1 MKDLSLLDITRERRN
16 EYLRDYY
23 SQGYTYSEI
32 AKATGLTYDTVRGV
46 LRNEPK
52 PIVIKPIQTKFSSEL
67 SELHELLGISTATQD
82 QLDATVEGNS
92 SRDCDKDFDEA
103 DEHLVPPIEPKNV
116 KWVAN
121 NTMVNIVI
129 NGEVV
134 NADYTHPSFK
144 EIIAACLAE
153 DFEKAI
159 TLANTGKTIEKW
171 SLGAFEFKHGK
182 LYYCGEALHGSLIE
196 KIISSIKEGDDN
208 VNKYVF
214 FLEDALCNDKNS
226 YNEMWD
232 FIKHNDIKIHDN
244 GAIIGYKKVT
254 VGADGK
260 LYDSYT
266 NTVPND
272 PGTLVQMPR
281 HLVDDDK
288 NRTCSYGLH
297 VGSIE
302 YVRNFSG
309 NRIVKVLVA
318 PGCVVSV
325 PTDYNGQ
332 KMRCSEY
339 FVLEKLEYADGE
351 LIPVETETRCLRVA
365 TVNREG
371 LYSVEEVKEGYS
383 VKEVK

>member
-16 EYLRDYY
+16 EYLREYY

-52 PIVIKPIQTKFSSEL
+52 PTTQKADSTKAPGL
-67 SELHELLGISTATQD
+67 SELHALMGISTVTQD
-82 QLDATVEGNS
+82 QLDTTVEGDS
-92 SRDCDKDFDEA
+92 SQDYNYSDKFAEA
-103 DEHLVPPIEPKNV
+103 DEHLVEPKNV

-171 SLGAFEFKHGK
+171 SLGAFEFKNGK
-182 LYYCGEALHGSLIE
+182 LYYCGETLHGSLIE
-196 KIISSIKEGDDN
+196 KIIKSIQEGDQN

-214 FLEDALCNDKNS
+214 FLEDALRNDKNS

-232 FIKHNDIKIHDN
+232 FIKHNDIKIHNN

-266 NTVPND
+266 HTVPND

-281 HLVDDDK
+281 HLVNDNK
-288 NRTCSYGLH
+288 SETCSYGLH
-297 VGSIE
+297 VGSID

-309 NRIVKVLVA
+309 NQIVKVLVA
-318 PGCVVSV
+318 PANVVSV

-339 FVLEKLEYADGE
+339 FVLETLDYDMNTLAH
-351 LIPVETETRCLRVA
+351 ETDCLRVA

-371 LYSVEEVKEGYS
+371 LYSVEEVVPGYS
-383 VKEVK
+383 VKGIE

>member
-1 MKDLSLLDITRERRN
+1 M
-16 EYLRDYY
+16 
-23 SQGYTYSEI
+23 
-32 AKATGLTYDTVRGV
+32 
-46 LRNEPK
+46 
-52 PIVIKPIQTKFSSEL
+52 
-67 SELHELLGISTATQD
+67 GISTVTQD
-82 QLDATVEGNS
+82 EFVEV
-92 SRDCDKDFDEA
+92 
-103 DEHLVPPIEPKNV
+103 DEHLVQPIEPKNV

-153 DFEKAI
+153 DFEKAV

-171 SLGAFEFKHGK
+171 SLGAFEFKNGK

-214 FLEDALCNDKNS
+214 FLEDALRNDKNS

-232 FIKHNDIKIHDN
+232 FIKHNAIKIHDN

-281 HLVDDDK
+281 HLVNDNK
-288 NRTCSYGLH
+288 SETCSYGLH
-297 VGSIE
+297 VGSIN

-309 NRIVKVLVA
+309 NQIVKVLVA
-318 PGCVVSV
+318 PANVVSV

-339 FVLEKLEYADGE
+339 FVLETLDYDMNT
-351 LIPVETETRCLRVA
+351 LVHETNCLRVA

-371 LYSVEEVKEGYS
+371 LYSVEEVASGYS
-383 VKEVK
+383 VKEIVG

>member
-1 MKDLSLLDITRERRN
+1 MKNLSLLDITRETRN

-52 PIVIKPIQTKFSSEL
+52 PKSALTQFSSEL
-67 SELHELLGISTATQD
+67 SELHQLMGINPVAQDTHDELVT
-82 QLDATVEGNS
+82 GNPNH
-92 SRDCDKDFDEA
+92 DYDKDFAEA

-159 TLANTGKTIEKW
+159 NLANTGKTIEKW
-171 SLGAFEFKHGK
+171 SLGAFEFKNGK

-196 KIISSIKEGDDN
+196 KIVKSIQEGDQN

-214 FLEDALCNDKNS
+214 FLEDALRNDKNS

-254 VGADGK
+254 VGSDGK

-281 HLVDDDK
+281 HLVNDNK
-288 NRTCSYGLH
+288 SETCSYGLH
-297 VGSIE
+297 VGSID

-309 NRIVKVLVA
+309 NQIVKVLVA
-318 PGCVVSV
+318 PAMVVSV

-332 KMRCSEY
+332 KMRCAEY
-339 FVLEKLEYADGE
+339 FVLETLDYDMNT
-351 LIPVETETRCLRVA
+351 VVQETNCLRVA
-365 TVNREG
+365 TVNRDG
-371 LYSVEEVKEGYS
+371 LYS
-383 VKEVK
+383 VKEVEPGYSVKGIE

>member
-16 EYLRDYY
+16 ELLRDYY

-52 PIVIKPIQTKFSSEL
+52 PIAIKPIQTKFSSEL
-67 SELHELLGISTATQD
+67 SELHELMGISTATQD

-92 SRDCDKDFDEA
+92 SRDYDKDFAEA
-103 DEHLVPPIEPKNV
+103 DEHLVPPVEPKNV

-153 DFEKAI
+153 DFEKAV

-171 SLGAFEFKHGK
+171 SLGAFEFKNGK

-196 KIISSIKEGDDN
+196 KIIKSIQEGDQN

-214 FLEDALCNDKNS
+214 FLEDALRNDKNS

-254 VGADGK
+254 VGDDGR

-266 NTVPND
+266 HTVPND

-281 HLVDDDK
+281 HLVNNNK
-288 NRTCSYGLH
+288 SETCSYGLH
-297 VGSIE
+297 VGSID

-309 NRIVKVLVA
+309 NQIVKVLVA
-318 PGCVVSV
+318 PANVVSV

-339 FVLEKLEYADGE
+339 FVLETLDYDMNTLAH
-351 LIPVETETRCLRVA
+351 ETNCLRVA

-371 LYSVEEVKEGYS
+371 LYSVEEVAPGYS
-383 VKEVK
+383 VKGIE

>member
-16 EYLRDYY
+16 DYLREYY

-52 PIVIKPIQTKFSSEL
+52 PTTQKEDSTKAPGL
-67 SELHELLGISTATQD
+67 SELHELMGISTVTQD
-82 QLDATVEGNS
+82 ELDAPVEGNS
-92 SRDCDKDFDEA
+92 SQDHNYSDDFAEV
-103 DEHLVPPIEPKNV
+103 DEHLTPPVEPKNV

-153 DFEKAI
+153 DFEKAV

-171 SLGAFEFKHGK
+171 SLGAFEFKNGK
-182 LYYCGEALHGSLIE
+182 LYYCGETLHGSLIE
-196 KIISSIKEGDDN
+196 KIIKSIQEGDQN

-214 FLEDALCNDKNS
+214 FLEDALRNDKNS

-266 NTVPND
+266 HTVPND

-281 HLVDDDK
+281 HLVNDNK
-288 NRTCSYGLH
+288 SETCSYGLH
-297 VGSIE
+297 VGSID

-309 NRIVKVLVA
+309 NQIVKVLVA
-318 PGCVVSV
+318 PANVVSV

-339 FVLEKLEYADGE
+339 FVLETLDYDMNP
-351 LIPVETETRCLRVA
+351 LVHETNCLRVA

-371 LYSVEEVKEGYS
+371 LYSVEEVDSGYS
-383 VKEVK
+383 VKEIVG

>member
-52 PIVIKPIQTKFSSEL
+52 PTTKKVDSTQAPGL
-67 SELHELLGISTATQD
+67 SELHSLMGISTVTQD
-82 QLDATVEGNS
+82 ELDAPVEGNS
-92 SRDCDKDFDEA
+92 SQDYNYSDDFAEA
-103 DEHLVPPIEPKNV
+103 DEHLSPPVEPKNV

-153 DFEKAI
+153 DFEKAV

-171 SLGAFEFKHGK
+171 SLGAFEFKNGK

-196 KIISSIKEGDDN
+196 KIIKSIQEGDQN

-214 FLEDALCNDKNS
+214 FLEDALRNDKNS

-266 NTVPND
+266 HTVPND

-281 HLVDDDK
+281 HLVNDNK
-288 NRTCSYGLH
+288 SETCSYGLH
-297 VGSIE
+297 VGSID

-309 NRIVKVLVA
+309 NQIVKVLVA
-318 PGCVVSV
+318 PANVVSV

-339 FVLEKLEYADGE
+339 FVLETLDYDMNT
-351 LIPVETETRCLRVA
+351 LVHETKCLRVA

-371 LYSVEEVKEGYS
+371 LYSVEEVAPGYS
-383 VKEVK
+383 VREIK

>member
-16 EYLRDYY
+16 ELLRDYY

-52 PIVIKPIQTKFSSEL
+52 PKQNLTRFSSEL
-67 SELHELLGISTATQD
+67 SELHELMGISTATQD
-82 QLDATVEGNS
+82 QRDEPVTENS
-92 SRDCDKDFDEA
+92 SHDYGKDFAEA
-103 DEHLVPPIEPKNV
+103 DEHLVPPAEPKNV

-159 TLANTGKTIEKW
+159 YLANTGKTIEKW
-171 SLGAFEFKHGK
+171 SLGAFEFKNGK
-182 LYYCGEALHGSLIE
+182 LYYCGETLHGSLIE
-196 KIISSIKEGDDN
+196 KIIKSIQEGDQN

-214 FLEDALCNDKNS
+214 FLEDALRNDKNY

-281 HLVDDDK
+281 HLVNDNK
-288 NRTCSYGLH
+288 SETCSYGLH
-297 VGSIE
+297 VGSID

-309 NRIVKVLVA
+309 NQIVKVLVA

-339 FVLEKLEYADGE
+339 FVLEKLKYVDNE
-351 LIPVETETRCLRVA
+351 LTTMEKETRCLRVA

>member
-52 PIVIKPIQTKFSSEL
+52 PIVNKPIQTKFSSEL
-67 SELHELLGISTATQD
+67 SELHELMGISTATQD

-92 SRDCDKDFDEA
+92 SRDYDKDFAEA
-103 DEHLVPPIEPKNV
+103 DEHLVPPVEPKNV

-153 DFEKAI
+153 DFEKAV

-171 SLGAFEFKHGK
+171 SLGAFEFKNGK
-182 LYYCGEALHGSLIE
+182 LYYCGETLHGSLIE
-196 KIISSIKEGDDN
+196 KIIKSIQEGDQN

-214 FLEDALCNDKNS
+214 FLEDALRNDKNS

-266 NTVPND
+266 HTVPND

-281 HLVDDDK
+281 HLVNDNK
-288 NRTCSYGLH
+288 SETCSYGLH
-297 VGSIE
+297 VGSID

-309 NRIVKVLVA
+309 NQIVKVLVA
-318 PGCVVSV
+318 PANVVSV

-339 FVLEKLEYADGE
+339 FVLETLDYDMNTLAH
-351 LIPVETETRCLRVA
+351 ETNCLRVA

-371 LYSVEEVKEGYS
+371 LYSVEEVAPGYS
-383 VKEVK
+383 VKGIE

>member
-1 MKDLSLLDITRERRN
+1 MKNLSLLDITRERRN

-52 PIVIKPIQTKFSSEL
+52 PIVAKPIKTQFSSEL
-67 SELHELLGISTATQD
+67 SELHELMGINQVTQD
-82 QLDATVEGNS
+82 KRDEPVTGNS
-92 SRDCDKDFDEA
+92 NQDFTEVGEQDVQSVE
-103 DEHLVPPIEPKNV
+103 LKNV

-121 NTMVNIVI
+121 NTMINIVVDG
-129 NGEVV
+129 NVY
-134 NADYTHPSFK
+134 NADSTHPSFR

-159 TLANTGKTIEKW
+159 ALANTGKTIEKW
-171 SLGAFEFKHGK
+171 SLGAFEFKNGK
-182 LYYCGEALHGSLIE
+182 LYYCGETLHGSLIE
-196 KIISSIKEGDDN
+196 KIIKSIQEGDDN

-214 FLEDALCNDKNS
+214 FLEDALRNDKNS

-254 VGADGK
+254 VGADDK

-309 NRIVKVLVA
+309 NQIVKVLVA

-339 FVLEKLEYADGE
+339 FVLEKLKYVDNE
-351 LIPVETETRCLRVA
+351 LTTMEKETRCLRVA

-371 LYSVEEVKEGYS
+371 LYSVEEAKEGYS

>member
-52 PIVIKPIQTKFSSEL
+52 PTTQKEDSTKAPGL
-67 SELHELLGISTATQD
+67 SELHELMGISTVTQD
-82 QLDATVEGNS
+82 ELDAPVEGNS
-92 SRDCDKDFDEA
+92 SQDYNYSDDFAEV
-103 DEHLVPPIEPKNV
+103 DEHLTPPVEPKNV

-159 TLANTGKTIEKW
+159 NLANTGKTIEKW
-171 SLGAFEFKHGK
+171 SLGAFEFKNGK
-182 LYYCGEALHGSLIE
+182 LYYCGETLHGSLIE
-196 KIISSIKEGDDN
+196 KIIKSIQEGDQN

-214 FLEDALCNDKNS
+214 FLEDALRNDKNS

-266 NTVPND
+266 HTVPND

-281 HLVDDDK
+281 HLVNDNK
-288 NRTCSYGLH
+288 SETCSYGLH

-309 NRIVKVLVA
+309 NQIVKVLVA
-318 PGCVVSV
+318 PAMVVSV

-332 KMRCSEY
+332 KMRCAEY
-339 FVLEKLEYADGE
+339 FVLETLDYDMNTLAQ
-351 LIPVETETRCLRVA
+351 ETKCLRVA
-365 TVNREG
+365 TVNRDG
-371 LYSVEEVKEGYS
+371 LYSVKEVKEGYS
-383 VKEVK
+383 VKGVK

>member
-16 EYLRDYY
+16 EYLREYY

-52 PIVIKPIQTKFSSEL
+52 PTAQKVDSTQAPGL
-67 SELHELLGISTATQD
+67 SELHSLMGISTVTQD
-82 QLDATVEGNS
+82 ELDAPVEGNS
-92 SRDCDKDFDEA
+92 SQDYNYSDDFAVA
-103 DEHLVPPIEPKNV
+103 DEHLVPPAEPKNV

-153 DFEKAI
+153 DFEKAV

-171 SLGAFEFKHGK
+171 SLGAFEFKNGK

-196 KIISSIKEGDDN
+196 KIIKSIQEGDQN

-214 FLEDALCNDKNS
+214 FLEDALRNDKNS

-266 NTVPND
+266 HTVPND

-281 HLVDDDK
+281 HLVNDNK
-288 NRTCSYGLH
+288 SETCSYGLH
-297 VGSIE
+297 VGSID

-309 NRIVKVLVA
+309 NQIVKVLVA
-318 PGCVVSV
+318 PAMVVSV

-332 KMRCSEY
+332 KMRCAEY
-339 FVLEKLEYADGE
+339 FVLETLDYDMNT
-351 LIPVETETRCLRVA
+351 LVQETKCLRVA

-371 LYSVEEVKEGYS
+371 LYSVEKAVPGYS
-383 VKEVK
+383 VKEVQ

>member
-32 AKATGLTYDTVRGV
+32 AKATRLTYDTVRGV

-52 PIVIKPIQTKFSSEL
+52 PKQNLTQFSSEL
-67 SELHELLGISTATQD
+67 SELHELLGISTSTQD

-92 SRDCDKDFDEA
+92 SHDYDKDFVEA

-121 NTMVNIVI
+121 NMMVNIVV

-134 NADYTHPSFK
+134 NADFTHPSFK
-144 EIIAACLAE
+144 EIIAACLVE

-159 TLANTGKTIEKW
+159 ALANTGKTIEKW
-171 SLGAFEFKHGK
+171 SLGAFEFKNGK
-182 LYYCGEALHGSLIE
+182 LYYCGDALHGSLIE

-214 FLEDALCNDKNS
+214 FLEDALRNDKNS

-281 HLVDDDK
+281 HLVDDNK

-309 NRIVKVLVA
+309 NQIVKVLVA

-339 FVLEKLEYADGE
+339 FVLEKLEYTDGE
-351 LIPVETETRCLRVA
+351 LIPVETETKCLRVA

-371 LYSVEEVKEGYS
+371 LYSVEEVAEGYS

>member
-52 PIVIKPIQTKFSSEL
+52 PTAQKVDSTQAPGL
-67 SELHELLGISTATQD
+67 SELHELMGISTVAQD
-82 QLDATVEGNS
+82 ELDAQVEGNS
-92 SRDCDKDFDEA
+92 SREHNYSDEFAEA
-103 DEHLVPPIEPKNV
+103 DEHFVPHIEPKNV

-134 NADYTHPSFK
+134 NADFTHPSFK

-159 TLANTGKTIEKW
+159 ALANTGKTIEKW
-171 SLGAFEFKHGK
+171 SLGAFEFKNGK

-214 FLEDALCNDKNS
+214 FLEDALRNDKNS

-266 NTVPND
+266 HTVPND

-281 HLVDDDK
+281 HLVNDNK
-288 NRTCSYGLH
+288 SETCSYGLH
-297 VGSIE
+297 VGSID

-309 NRIVKVLVA
+309 NQIVKVLVA
-318 PGCVVSV
+318 PANVVSV
-325 PTDYNGQ
+325 PTDYDGQ

-339 FVLEKLEYADGE
+339 FVLETLDYDMNA
-351 LIPVETETRCLRVA
+351 LTQETKCLRVA

-371 LYSVEEVKEGYS
+371 LYSVEEVAPGYS

>member
-52 PIVIKPIQTKFSSEL
+52 PTTQKVDSTQAPGL
-67 SELHELLGISTATQD
+67 SELHSLMGISTVTQD
-82 QLDATVEGNS
+82 ELDAPVEGNS
-92 SRDCDKDFDEA
+92 GHDYSKDFAEA
-103 DEHLVPPIEPKNV
+103 DEHLVPPAEPKNV

-153 DFEKAI
+153 DFEKAV

-171 SLGAFEFKHGK
+171 SLGAFEFKNGK

-196 KIISSIKEGDDN
+196 KIIKSIQEGDQN

-214 FLEDALCNDKNS
+214 FLEDALRNDKNS

-266 NTVPND
+266 HTVPND

-281 HLVDDDK
+281 HLVNDNK
-288 NRTCSYGLH
+288 SETCSYGLH
-297 VGSIE
+297 VGSID

-309 NRIVKVLVA
+309 NQIVKVLVA
-318 PGCVVSV
+318 PAMVVSV

-332 KMRCSEY
+332 KMRCAEY
-339 FVLEKLEYADGE
+339 FVLETLDYDMNT
-351 LIPVETETRCLRVA
+351 LVQETKCLRVA

-371 LYSVEEVKEGYS
+371 LYSVEKVVPGYS
-383 VKEVK
+383 VKEVQ

>member
-16 EYLRDYY
+16 EYLREYY

-52 PIVIKPIQTKFSSEL
+52 PTTQKADSTKAPGL
-67 SELHELLGISTATQD
+67 SELHALMGISTVTQD
-82 QLDATVEGNS
+82 QLDTTVEGDS
-92 SRDCDKDFDEA
+92 SQDYNYSDKFAEA
-103 DEHLVPPIEPKNV
+103 DEHLVEPKNV

-171 SLGAFEFKHGK
+171 SLGAFEFKNGK
-182 LYYCGEALHGSLIE
+182 LYFCGETLHGSLIE
-196 KIISSIKEGDDN
+196 KIIKSIQEGDQN

-214 FLEDALCNDKNS
+214 FLEDALRNDKNS

-232 FIKHNDIKIHDN
+232 FIKHNDIKIHNN

-266 NTVPND
+266 HTVPND

-281 HLVDDDK
+281 HLVNDNK
-288 NRTCSYGLH
+288 SETCSYGLH
-297 VGSIE
+297 VGSID

-309 NRIVKVLVA
+309 NQIVKVLVA
-318 PGCVVSV
+318 PANVVSV

-339 FVLEKLEYADGE
+339 FVLETLDYDMNTLAH
-351 LIPVETETRCLRVA
+351 ETDCLRVA

-371 LYSVEEVKEGYS
+371 LYSVEEVVPGYS
-383 VKEVK
+383 VKGIE

>member
-52 PIVIKPIQTKFSSEL
+52 PTTQKEDSTKAPGL
-67 SELHELLGISTATQD
+67 SELHKLMGISTVTQD
-82 QLDATVEGNS
+82 ELDAPVEGNS
-92 SRDCDKDFDEA
+92 SHNYNYSDDFA
-103 DEHLVPPIEPKNV
+103 ASDEHLVQPIEPKNV

-159 TLANTGKTIEKW
+159 NLANTGKTIEKW
-171 SLGAFEFKHGK
+171 SLGAFEFKNGK
-182 LYYCGEALHGSLIE
+182 LYYCGEIE
-196 KIISSIKEGDDN
+196 KIIKSIQEGDRN

-214 FLEDALCNDKNS
+214 FLEDALRNDKNS

-232 FIKHNDIKIHDN
+232 FIKHNDIKIHDT

-266 NTVPND
+266 HTVPND

-281 HLVDDDK
+281 HLVNDNK
-288 NRTCSYGLH
+288 SETCSYGLH

-309 NRIVKVLVA
+309 NQIVKVLVA
-318 PGCVVSV
+318 PAMVVSV

-332 KMRCSEY
+332 KMRCAEY
-339 FVLEKLEYADGE
+339 FVLETLDYDMNTLAQ
-351 LIPVETETRCLRVA
+351 ETKCLRVA
-365 TVNREG
+365 TVNRDG
-371 LYSVEEVKEGYS
+371 LYS
-383 VKEVK
+383 VKEVKPGYSVKEIK

>member
-1 MKDLSLLDITRERRN
+1 MQDLSLLDITRERRN
-16 EYLRDYY
+16 ELLRDYY

-52 PIVIKPIQTKFSSEL
+52 PTTTKADSTQATGL
-67 SELHELLGISTATQD
+67 SELHELMGISTVTQD
-82 QLDATVEGNS
+82 EFVEV
-92 SRDCDKDFDEA
+92 
-103 DEHLVPPIEPKNV
+103 DEHLVQPIEPKNV

-171 SLGAFEFKHGK
+171 SLDAFEFKNGK
-182 LYYCGEALHGSLIE
+182 LYYCGDALHGSLIE
-196 KIISSIKEGDDN
+196 KIIKSIQEGDQN

-214 FLEDALCNDKNS
+214 FLEDALRNDKNS

-254 VGADGK
+254 VGKDGK

-266 NTVPND
+266 HTVPND

-281 HLVDDDK
+281 HLVNDNK
-288 NRTCSYGLH
+288 SETCSYGLH
-297 VGSIE
+297 VGSID

-309 NRIVKVLVA
+309 NQIVKVLVA
-318 PGCVVSV
+318 PANVVSV

-339 FVLEKLEYADGE
+339 FVLETLDYDMNT
-351 LIPVETETRCLRVA
+351 LVHETNCLRVA

-371 LYSVEEVKEGYS
+371 LYSVEEVASGYS
-383 VKEVK
+383 VKEIVG

>member
-52 PIVIKPIQTKFSSEL
+52 PTTAKVDSTKAPGL
-67 SELHELLGISTATQD
+67 SELHSLMGISTVTQD
-82 QLDATVEGNS
+82 ELDTTVEGDS
-92 SRDCDKDFDEA
+92 SQDYNYSDDFAEV
-103 DEHLVPPIEPKNV
+103 DEHLTPPVEPKNV

-159 TLANTGKTIEKW
+159 NLANTGKTIEKW
-171 SLGAFEFKHGK
+171 SLGAFEFKNGK
-182 LYYCGEALHGSLIE
+182 LYYCGETLHGSLIE
-196 KIISSIKEGDDN
+196 KIIKSIQEGDQN

-214 FLEDALCNDKNS
+214 FLEDALRNDKNS

-281 HLVDDDK
+281 HLVNDNK
-288 NRTCSYGLH
+288 SETCSYGLH
-297 VGSIE
+297 VGSID

-309 NRIVKVLVA
+309 NQIVKVLVA
-318 PGCVVSV
+318 PANVVSV

-339 FVLEKLEYADGE
+339 FVLETLDYDMNT
-351 LIPVETETRCLRVA
+351 LVHETNCLRVA

-371 LYSVEEVKEGYS
+371 LYSVEEVDSGYS
-383 VKEVK
+383 VKEII

>member
-52 PIVIKPIQTKFSSEL
+52 PTTQKVDSTQAPGL
-67 SELHELLGISTATQD
+67 SELHKLMGISTVTQD
-82 QLDATVEGNS
+82 ELDAPVEGNS
-92 SRDCDKDFDEA
+92 SQDYNYSDDFSEA
-103 DEHLVPPIEPKNV
+103 DEHLAPPVEPKNV

-159 TLANTGKTIEKW
+159 YLANTGKTIEKW
-171 SLGAFEFKHGK
+171 SLGAFEFKNGK

-214 FLEDALCNDKNS
+214 FLEDALRNDKNS

-266 NTVPND
+266 HTVPND

-281 HLVDDDK
+281 HLVNDNK
-288 NRTCSYGLH
+288 SETCSYGLH

-309 NRIVKVLVA
+309 NQIVKVLVA
-318 PGCVVSV
+318 PAMVVSV

-332 KMRCSEY
+332 KMRCAEY
-339 FVLEKLEYADGE
+339 FVLETLDYDMNTLAQ
-351 LIPVETETRCLRVA
+351 ETKCLRAA
-365 TVNREG
+365 TVNRDG
-371 LYSVEEVKEGYS
+371 LYSVKEVEPGYS
-383 VKEVK
+383 VKEIK